1 MIAATI
7 LAAGE
12 SRRMGCPKALL
23 DYRGRTFLQT
33 ILDLLDELG
42 LECIVAIGY
51 DADKVLARH
60 DLHGVVTVE
69 NEELRA
75 GPIGSIRAAIRSIE
89 ACEVQGLLVW
99 PVDLPHVAKETVK
112 ALLERF
118 QRPDRAPIVIPEF
131 EGRGGHP
138 VIFARQVFNEL
149 LRAPDTEGARSVVRR
164 DPKRVV
170 RLPVRDDA
178 VLWSI
183 NTPDAYQMLLR
194 RERR

>member
-7 LAAGE
+7 LAAGA

-23 DYRGRTFLQT
+23 DYRGRTFLQR

-69 NEELRA
+69 NEQLCA
-75 GPIGSIRAAIRSIE
+75 GPIGSIRAAIRAIE
-89 ACEVQGLLVW
+89 GRQVQGLLVW
-99 PVDLPHVAKETVK
+99 PVDLPHVRKGTVR

-118 QRPDRAPIVIPEF
+118 RRPDQSAIVIPEF

-138 VIFARQVFNEL
+138 VIFGRQVFDEL
-149 LRAPDTEGARSVVRR
+149 LGAPDTEGARSVVRR
-164 DPKRVV
+164 DPERVA
-170 RLPVRDDA
+170 RIPVRDDA

-183 NTPDAYQMLLR
+183 NTPEAYQRLLR
-194 RERR
+194 RER